1 MYEYVCYT
9 KQGNWRFYA
18 DSDIDAMRLSL
29 FYCWR
34 DNEDFIKVE
43 SATLGS
49 SPSGASL
56 AKNPYTLRL
65 CKIDTTNSIQT
76 L

>member
-1 MYEYVCYT
+1 MDEYVCYT
-9 KQGNWRFYA
+9 KQGNWRCYA
-18 DSDIDAMRLSL
+18 ASDIDAMRLSL

-43 SATLGS
+43 SATLG
-49 SPSGASL
+49 
-56 AKNPYTLRL
+56 KPYTLRL
-65 CKIDTTNSIQT
+65 CKIDKTNSIQT

>member
-9 KQGNWRFYA
+9 KQGNCRYYA
-18 DSDIDAMRLSL
+18 DSDLDAVRLALYYS
-29 FYCWR
+29 WR

-43 SATLGS
+43 SATLG
-49 SPSGASL
+49 
-56 AKNPYTLRL
+56 KPYTLRL
-65 CKIDTTNSIQT
+65 CKIDKTNSIQT

>member
-9 KQGNWRFYA
+9 KQGNWRYYA
-18 DSDIDAMRLSL
+18 DSDLDAVRLALYYS
-29 FYCWR
+29 WR

-43 SATLGS
+43 SATLG
-49 SPSGASL
+49 
-56 AKNPYTLRL
+56 KPYTLRL
-65 CKIDTTNSIQT
+65 CKIDKTNSIQT

>member
-34 DNEDFIKVE
+34 DNEDFSRWKVQL
-43 SATLGS
+43 SA
-49 SPSGASL
+49 SPIRSVSA
-56 AKNPYTLRL
+56 R
-65 CKIDTTNSIQT
+65 
-76 L
+76 

>member
-43 SATLGS
+43 CNSRQVLYA
-49 SPSGASL
+49 PSL
-56 AKNPYTLRL
+56 QDRQ
-65 CKIDTTNSIQT
+65 D
-76 L
+76 

>member
-9 KQGNWRFYA
+9 KQGNWRYYA
-18 DSDIDAMRLSL
+18 DSDLDAVRLALYYS
-29 FYCWR
+29 WR

-43 SATLGS
+43 SATLG
-49 SPSGASL
+49 
-56 AKNPYTLRL
+56 KPYTLHL
-65 CKIDTTNSIQT
+65 CKIDKTNSIQT

>member
-9 KQGNWRFYA
+9 KQGNWRYYA
-18 DSDIDAMRLSL
+18 DSDLDAVRLALYYS
-29 FYCWR
+29 WR

-43 SATLGS
+43 SATHG
-49 SPSGASL
+49 
-56 AKNPYTLRL
+56 KPYTLRL
-65 CKIDTTNSIQT
+65 CKIDKTNSIQT

>member
-9 KQGNWRFYA
+9 KQGNWRYYA
-18 DSDIDAMRLSL
+18 DSDLDAGRLALYYS
-29 FYCWR
+29 WR

-43 SATLGS
+43 SATLG
-49 SPSGASL
+49 
-56 AKNPYTLRL
+56 KPYTLRL
-65 CKIDTTNSIQT
+65 CKIDKTNSIQT